1 MHDIVIPTQPYLSVD
16 FRGADRMGRYA
27 RRCHIDQAI
36 SVCRFQECGQD
47 GAVCTMFSC
56 CPCHICLLV
65 GFRGVGRMGRYARC
79 SHAVPA
85 ISVCLW
91 ISGVLA
97 GWGGMHDVVI
107 PTRPDLF
114 VCGFGLNKVYL
125 HS

>member
-27 RRCHIDQAI
+27 RRCHTDQAI
-36 SVCRFQECGQD
+36 SLCGFQGCGQD

-56 CPCHICLLV
+56 CPGHI
-65 GFRGVGRMGRYARC
+65 
-79 SHAVPA
+79 
-85 ISVCLW
+85 CLW
-91 ISGVLA
+91 ISGVRA
-97 GWGGMHDVVI
+97 EWGGMHDVVI

-125 HS
+125 QS